1 MVAGRP
7 RALDLDAALPLTLRL
22 FWERGYSGQ
31 TLDQLAAE
39 LGVTK
44 PTLCRTLGDK
54 DAIFVAALDEY
65 HQTYIAPAEEYLA
78 QANTL
83 REGLQGFFAV
93 FVARIVDDDLP
104 PGCFM
109 GDTAAASGFDAGS
122 IAETLQTLLGGL
134 ASIVHQRI
142 ETAIDNGELKST
154 TSSVPVL
161 QFVLGQISALSAI
174 SRSDPTQAQLDDV
187 VEYMLNGLPW
197 AGADST
203 PPG

>member
-1 MVAGRP
+1 
-7 RALDLDAALPLTLRL
+7 
-22 FWERGYSGQ
+22 
-31 TLDQLAAE
+31 
-39 LGVTK
+39 
-44 PTLCRTLGDK
+44 
-54 DAIFVAALDEY
+54 
-65 HQTYIAPAEEYLA
+65 
-78 QANTL
+78 
-83 REGLQGFFAV
+83 
-93 FVARIVDDDLP
+93 
-104 PGCFM
+104 M